1 MALNKS
7 AMVVASRGTYFLA
20 DAEAVMP
27 PGGINAFAQ
36 HFLSGA
42 PLPTGWEV
50 IGHTSRENMYSPEFD
65 GGETESKGSWEDE
78 NARTLTSPESL
89 SYELGLLQFDKA
101 TLLKM
106 SGGWETASGGVALPS
121 TSRQFGGA
129 VLGLIVDGTKVSG
142 FRDPNC
148 DIRVTGLGALSTED
162 YRELTITVSPKPSA
176 QLVHSATG
184 RTAAHEEFPVAA
196 YQAPVTP

>member
-7 AMVVASRGTYFLA
+7 ALVVASRGTYFLA
-20 DAEAVMP
+20 DADAEMP

-42 PLPTGWEV
+42 PLPNGWEV

-65 GGETESKGSWEDE
+65 GGETEAKGSWEDE

-89 SYELGLLQFDKA
+89 SYELGLLQFDRD

-121 TSRQFGGA
+121 TSRQFTGGI
-129 VLGLIVDGTKVSG
+129 LGLIVDGTKVSG
-142 FRDPNC
+142 FRNPNC
-148 DIRVTGLGALSTED
+148 DIRITGLGALSTED

-176 QLVHSATG
+176 KLVDVATG
-184 RTAAHEEFPVAA
+184 RTAAHEEFPVAN
-196 YQAPVTP
+196 YQPPVTP

>member
-20 DAEAVMP
+20 DAEAKMP
-27 PGGINAFAQ
+27 SGGINAFAQ

-42 PLPTGWEV
+42 PLPAGWEV
-50 IGHTSRENMYSPEFD
+50 VGHTSRENMYSPEFD
-65 GGETESKGSWEDE
+65 GGETEAKGSWEDE

-89 SYELGLLQFDKA
+89 SYELGLLQFDKD

-121 TSRQFGGA
+121 TSRQFTGGI
-129 VLGLIVDGTKVSG
+129 LGLIVDGTKVSG

-148 DIRVTGLGALSTED
+148 DIRITGLGALSTED

-176 QLVHSATG
+176 QLVDVATG
-184 RTAAHEEFPVAA
+184 RTAAHEEFPVAD
-196 YQAPVTP
+196 YVAPVAP